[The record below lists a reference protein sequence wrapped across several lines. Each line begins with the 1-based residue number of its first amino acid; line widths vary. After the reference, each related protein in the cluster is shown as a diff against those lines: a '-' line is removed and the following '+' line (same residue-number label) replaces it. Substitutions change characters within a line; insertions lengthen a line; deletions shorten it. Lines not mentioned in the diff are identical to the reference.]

1 MEIESL
7 DVRPIAPVHKHQTIF
22 ARWQAIKVGAVL
34 ELINDHD
41 PLPLYY
47 QFEAE
52 QIGKFEWEY
61 LERGPEVWRVHIR
74 RLAP

>member
-1 MEIESL
+1 MAIDSL
-7 DVRPIAPVHKHQTIF
+7 DVRPIPPVHKHQTIF
-22 ARWQAIKVGAVL
+22 AHWQATAVEDVL
-34 ELINDHD
+34 ELVNDHD

-52 QIGKFEWEY
+52 QAGKFAWEY
-61 LERGPEVWRVHIR
+61 LERGPDRWRVQIR